1 MGTLPETSLRCGQ
14 EPLEFSMLDY
24 LAELPEDSSSRVCEP
39 MPVAVLNR
47 CLCQG
52 VAEKLQ
58 RCLKT
63 HEELVQGRPVPKTC
77 PEKACAAHVLDV
89 RRRLCQRNE
98 LLQAAAPQWTGRGA
112 WLVGAEAHVR
122 NIRCD
127 GLEACGQHYVRNRPC
142 LPLQARASPMTP
154 QSKSL
159 PFSPMAPPRK
169 SPQACP
175 CTLLPFCIFCTKQS
189 QGSGGLQQ
197 PHGAER
203 TKAGTCAWTVC

>member
-1 MGTLPETSLRCGQ
+1 MGTVPETSLRCGQ

-77 PEKACAAHVLDV
+77 PEKSLCSSCA
-89 RRRLCQRNE
+89 RCQEEIVPEER
-98 LLQAAAPQWTGRGA
+98 
-112 WLVGAEAHVR
+112 
-122 NIRCD
+122 
-127 GLEACGQHYVRNRPC
+127 
-142 LPLQARASPMTP
+142 
-154 QSKSL
+154 
-159 PFSPMAPPRK
+159 APP
-169 SPQACP
+169 
-175 CTLLPFCIFCTKQS
+175 
-189 QGSGGLQQ
+189 GSG
-197 PHGAER
+197 P
-203 TKAGTCAWTVC
+203 TVDWPRSMACRS